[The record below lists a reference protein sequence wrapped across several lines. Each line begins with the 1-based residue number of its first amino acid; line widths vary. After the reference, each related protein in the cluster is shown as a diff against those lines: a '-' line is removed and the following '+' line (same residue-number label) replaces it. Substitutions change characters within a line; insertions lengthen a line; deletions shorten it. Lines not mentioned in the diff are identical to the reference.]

1 MLAYAL
7 VVRKSCFF
15 LIAATMDKADV
26 WVCWLG
32 CRGAGFAKG
41 RRIIMETQGTNKINC
56 NKCKYFYITWEKEF
70 PYGCKAM
77 GFKSKNMPNRVTR
90 EVSQRQCLSFE
101 PKDELR

>member
-1 MLAYAL
+1 MQ
-7 VVRKSCFF
+7 
-15 LIAATMDKADV
+15 
-26 WVCWLG
+26 
-32 CRGAGFAKG
+32 
-41 RRIIMETQGTNKINC
+41 EQGTNKINC

-101 PKDELR
+101 PKDEPRYGQQKIEQESRESREGAQEKHGQRF

>member
-1 MLAYAL
+1 M
-7 VVRKSCFF
+7 
-15 LIAATMDKADV
+15 KA
-26 WVCWLG
+26 
-32 CRGAGFAKG
+32 
-41 RRIIMETQGTNKINC
+41 QGTNKINC

-101 PKDELR
+101 PKDEPR